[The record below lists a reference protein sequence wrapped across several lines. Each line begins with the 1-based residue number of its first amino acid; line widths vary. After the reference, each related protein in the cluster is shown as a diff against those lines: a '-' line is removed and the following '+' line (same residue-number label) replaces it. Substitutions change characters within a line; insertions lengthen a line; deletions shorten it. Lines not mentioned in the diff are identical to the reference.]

1 MTLRRAAAA
10 ALVLAAAIGALLFV
24 ANDDDG
30 PSTADPD
37 GPSTAD
43 PDVDT
48 GPAVAWALID
58 AVPAH
63 QKSGLFVR
71 TGLDYE
77 PLLDPAHSQER
88 ARLTLTAPD
97 AMLAIAPE
105 RFGMVSFDGIE
116 LDGLVAPVG
125 LEPWLFVNT
134 GEGALTVFTPAAD
147 LDDCAD
153 RFATDDPFA
162 GYGLDGDIQGRF
174 AFATFE
180 CLPLTTGPG
189 SAGQL
194 ASPATKIQSF
204 GALFSTSGIST
215 SGISTP
221 GISTPGVEV
230 EELEPITLT
239 SLALTDS
246 TGGPVDDSEP
256 LSVTVLHEELALA
269 ARTTDTADDPP
280 RSELQVLGSGGERRT
295 VVMSD
300 DGTFSVDL
308 DDLPTRIK
316 IWFDDYGLQHF
327 VRQGPWIDTGGLTRT
342 LEIDL
347 TPEFEPTGEPP
358 PSSQQVQAPH
368 SLRVWRGSTAME
380 VQEYEGLT
388 FTNNRGRADRDRSI
402 DNPNGCHRVAY
413 LGGSYVETV
422 QTRIDQKAGIIAEA
436 ILSTRSEQCVEI
448 FTVGQSLFT
457 VESHFANARTLVEDY
472 GVSHLIFNVSS
483 GELCRMDDLVYEMLE
498 GVAGDTPTSWR
509 YVDGEFIEPVRR
521 TDAEAVDVD
530 PDFVRRD
537 HCNFAPEKEDLSV
550 EWALMEKLADLRT
563 AYAALGDD
571 IEVTYFLMKDA
582 LSASAIRSERIDLLL
597 SMCTDTGIPCVPLP
611 LPEIF
616 KPDELQSDLSPYLYR
631 YLGDGHPN
639 PRANQFVAEALAD
652 IVESSLPTR

>member
-1 MTLRRAAAA
+1 MTSRRVAAA
-10 ALVLAAAIGALLFV
+10 ALVLAAAVGALVLV
-24 ANDDDG
+24 ASNDDG
-30 PSTADPD
+30 PSTAD
-37 GPSTAD
+37 
-43 PDVDT
+43 
-48 GPAVAWALID
+48 PAVAWALID

-63 QKSGLFVR
+63 QKSGIFVR

-97 AMLAIAPE
+97 AMIAIAPE
-105 RFGMVSFDGIE
+105 RFGMVQFDGIE
-116 LDGLVAPVG
+116 LDGLTAPVG

-134 GEGALTVFTPAAD
+134 GEGALTVFAPAAD

-174 AFATFE
+174 AFATSE
-180 CLPLTTGPG
+180 CLPLTTGSE
-189 SAGQL
+189 SAGRL

-204 GALFSTSGIST
+204 GALFSTSGF
-215 SGISTP
+215 STP
-221 GISTPGVEV
+221 VAEV
-230 EELEPITLT
+230 DELEPITLT

-246 TGGPVDDSEP
+246 TGGPVDDGEP
-256 LSVTVLHEELALA
+256 LSVRVLHEELALA

-280 RSELQVLGSGGERRT
+280 LSELQVLGSGGERRT
-295 VVMSD
+295 FAMSD

-316 IWFDDYGLQHF
+316 IWFDDYGLEHF
-327 VRQGPWIDTGGLTRT
+327 VRQGPWIDTVGLSRT

-347 TPEFEPTGEPP
+347 SPDFEPTGEPP
-358 PSSQQVQAPH
+358 SSSQQTRAPH

-388 FTNNRGRADRDRSI
+388 FTNSQGRADRDRSV

-436 ILSTRSEQCVEI
+436 ILSTRNEQCVEI

-457 VESHFANARTLVEDY
+457 VESHYANARMLVEDY

-498 GVAGDTPTSWR
+498 GVARDTPTSWR
-509 YVDGEFIEPVRR
+509 HVDGEFIEPVRR
-521 TDAEAVDVD
+521 SDAEEVEVD
-530 PDFVRRD
+530 PDFDRPA
-537 HCNFAPEKEDLSV
+537 HCNFSPEKEDRTV
-550 EWALMEKLADLRT
+550 EWALMEKLADLQT

-571 IEVTYFLMKDA
+571 VDVTYFLMKDA
-582 LSASAIRSERIDLLL
+582 LSASPIRDGRIDLLM
-597 SMCTDTGIPCVPLP
+597 SMCTDTGLPCVPLP

-616 KPDELQSDLSPYLYR
+616 KPDELQGDLSPYLYR

-639 PRANQFVAEALAD
+639 PRANQFVAQALAD
-652 IVESSLPTR
+652 IVESALPTR